1 MISTFNQPRPNDHP
15 GARKK
20 TKAIIPL
27 WMMALKV
34 FIAALARPPSS
45 WCTAPNNYGA
55 NPYDDT
61 RYLDRGSGRDG
72 SSVRDGVANHDNAM
86 TIQDQ
91 GSQVNQSN

>member
-1 MISTFNQPRPNDHP
+1 LTSTFNKPSPNDQP
-15 GARKK
+15 AKK

-55 NPYDDT
+55 NSYDDT
-61 RYLDRGSGRDG
+61 RYLDPYSGRNG
-72 SSVRDGVANHDNAM
+72 SSVRDGVADHDNAM
-86 TIQDQ
+86 KIQDH
-91 GSQVNQSN
+91 GLQVNQSN